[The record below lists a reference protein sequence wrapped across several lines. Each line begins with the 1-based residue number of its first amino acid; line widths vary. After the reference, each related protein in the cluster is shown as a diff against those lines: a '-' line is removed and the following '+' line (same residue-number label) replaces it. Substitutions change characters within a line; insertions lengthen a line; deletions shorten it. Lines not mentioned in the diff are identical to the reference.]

1 MNQLWVN
8 QSDKILKWIR
18 KSLKFILYRWLGCKN
33 NKAINIH
40 RVISYWKMKPH
51 NQNQN
56 TKFKILF
63 DKTLHEYALYA
74 VN

>member
-1 MNQLWVN
+1 
-8 QSDKILKWIR
+8 
-18 KSLKFILYRWLGCKN
+18 
-33 NKAINIH
+33 
-40 RVISYWKMKPH
+40 MKPH